1 MLNKIIHYS
10 LHNRLV
16 VLCAAILLLIAGT
29 YTAMHTEVDVF
40 PDLNAPTVVIMTEAN
55 GMAAEEVEQL
65 VTFPVET
72 AVNGATGVRRVRSS
86 STNGFSVVWVEF
98 DWGTDIYLARQI
110 VSEKLA
116 VVSES
121 LPVNVGK
128 PTLGPQSSILG
139 EMLIV
144 GLTADSTSMLDLR
157 TIADWTIRPRLLSTG
172 GVAQVAVLGGDIKEY
187 QIQLD
192 PERMRHYGVSMGEVM
207 AVTQDM
213 NLNAN
218 GGVLYEFGN
227 EYIVRGVLSTP
238 KVEELGKAVVKT
250 VNNFPV
256 TLEDIAAGK
265 QLKIIDE
272 VFSKC
277 DSIIVATDAGR
288 EGELIFRWI
297 YSYLGYTKPFRR
309 LWISSLTDEAIRE
322 GMANLREGSGYD
334 SLYAAADSRAKA
346 DWLVG
351 MNASRALAT
360 ASGSANNSIGRVQ
373 TPTLAM
379 ICARFKENR
388 NFVSTPYWQLH
399 IALKKDDVHRQFF
412 HPEDF
417 RDKNGAEAAYRR
429 ITSDSVVT
437 INKVERKT
445 VFQQAPLLYDLTALQ
460 KDCNIHHDLSADKT
474 LSIAQSLY
482 EKKLVSY
489 PRTGS
494 RYIPEDV
501 MAHVPALLEKVITM
515 PWFREYG
522 RTFDLSGLNTRSVD
536 ATKVTDHHALIVT
549 GVVPEGLSE
558 AEAVVYEMIAGRML
572 EAFSPRC
579 EKESLKMECVCEG
592 MDFRSQ
598 SAVIVNPGWR
608 AVFSRK
614 EDREKDEPEGNGG
627 TAVFAEGEE
636 IPVMG
641 YGLAQK
647 KTLPRPLY
655 TEATLLT
662 AMENCGKEIADG
674 QAREAVKELG
684 IGTPATRAAIITTL
698 FKRDYIAR
706 SGKSI
711 VPTEKGLHIYDAVK
725 DMLVADVSLTG
736 SWEKTLLQI
745 ERHTLGPD
753 TFMASITDYTRK
765 ATREILNLSLPAAAA
780 RTFTCP
786 KCKTGHII
794 VREKSAR
801 CDNKGCGL
809 TVYRRFLNKELT
821 DQHLEQLF
829 SSGSTRLIKGFK
841 GKKGVAFDAS
851 VTFDA
856 GFTLT
861 LSFPKN
867 GNGRKRK

>member
-1 MLNKIIHYS
+1 MIAIIAEKPSVGQDIARVVGATEKMDGYITGNGYMVTWALGHLVS
-10 LHNRLV
+10 LALPGTYGYTRTTAEDLPMIPEPFRLV
-16 VLCAAILLLIAGT
+16 
-29 YTAMHTEVDVF
+29 
-40 PDLNAPTVVIMTEAN
+40 P
-55 GMAAEEVEQL
+55 
-65 VTFPVET
+65 
-72 AVNGATGVRRVRSS
+72 
-86 STNGFSVVWVEF
+86 
-98 DWGTDIYLARQI
+98 RQI
-110 VSEKLA
+110 
-116 VVSES
+116 
-121 LPVNVGK
+121 
-128 PTLGPQSSILG
+128 
-139 EMLIV
+139 
-144 GLTADSTSMLDLR
+144 R
-157 TIADWTIRPRLLSTG
+157 TDRG
-172 GVAQVAVLGGDIKEY
+172 
-187 QIQLD
+187 
-192 PERMRHYGVSMGEVM
+192 M
-207 AVTQDM
+207 VT
-213 NLNAN
+213 
-218 GGVLYEFGN
+218 
-227 EYIVRGVLSTP
+227 
-238 KVEELGKAVVKT
+238 
-250 VNNFPV
+250 
-256 TLEDIAAGK
+256 DIAAGK

-592 MDFRSQ
+592 TTVFGR
-598 SAVIVNPGWR
+598 VNTLKWLMYI
-608 AVFSRK
+608 AHVF
-614 EDREKDEPEGNGG
+614 
-627 TAVFAEGEE
+627 
-636 IPVMG
+636 
-641 YGLAQK
+641 
-647 KTLPRPLY
+647 LPRFLSFLFLQSQFLLY

-698 FKRDYIAR
+698 FKRDYIER

-711 VPTEKGLHIYDAVK
+711 RPTEKGLYLYESVK
-725 DMLVADVSLTG
+725 GMMVADAELTG
-736 SWEKTLLQI
+736 TWEKALAQI
-745 ERHTLGPD
+745 EGHTLDPES
-753 TFMASITDYTRK
+753 FMLSIREYTGK
-765 ATREILNLSLPAAAA
+765 VTGEILRLKFPEPSSRA
-780 RTFTCP
+780 FTCP
-786 KCKTGHII
+786 KCKTGNVI
-794 VREKSAR
+794 VKAKVAK
-801 CDNKGCGL
+801 CDHEGCGL
-809 TVYRRFLNKELT
+809 LVFRRFLNKELT

-829 SSGSTRLIKGFK
+829 SSGSTRLIKGVK
-841 GKKGVAFDAS
+841 GKKGASFDAAVAFDAD
-851 VTFDA
+851 FN
-856 GFTLT
+856 LK
-861 LSFPKN
+861 LSFPKPK
-867 GNGRKRK
+867 GGKGK